1 MWIALGILLFIAA
14 IITVILMLN
23 VFIVIKSDENGEL
36 YLVYRFVGK
45 TFGEEPDPN
54 NPIVIALK
62 KTTGV
67 SQINTASLKKSV
79 KESGFVGTVSSTYH
93 ILISLLKELKEVLK
107 FCTAKK
113 LYVDIICTG
122 EDAAQAAIN
131 YGKCSSV
138 TYPFLGMIHSIIKVK
153 RGCEKINIS
162 CDYNSQNPSFKYDML
177 ISVRLC
183 HLLAALIRV
192 AYKEARRNLE
202 NEESLSTEE
211 HKNSI

>member
-1 MWIALGILLFIAA
+1 MWIVLGILLFLAA
-14 IITVILMLN
+14 LITAILMLN
-23 VFIVIKSDENGEL
+23 VFIVIKSDKNGEL
-36 YLVYRFVGK
+36 YLVYKILGK

-54 NPIVIALK
+54 NPIIVALK

-67 SQINTASLKKSV
+67 SQIDTASLKKSI
-79 KESGFVGTVSSTYH
+79 KESGLTTTVSSTYH
-93 ILISLLKELKEVLK
+93 ILISLLKEIKDLLK

-113 LYVDIICTG
+113 LQIDIVCTG

-138 TYPFLGMIHSIIKVK
+138 TYPFLGMVHSVLKVK

-162 CDYNSQNPSFKYDML
+162 CDYNSQNASFEYDIL
-177 ISVRLC
+177 LSVRLC

-202 NEESLSTEE
+202 SEEYLSSEK
-211 HKNSI
+211 HKN

>member
-1 MWIALGILLFIAA
+1 MWIVLGILLFLAA
-14 IITVILMLN
+14 LITAILMLN
-23 VFIVIKSDENGEL
+23 VFIVIKSDKNGEL
-36 YLVYRFVGK
+36 YLVYKILGK

-54 NPIVIALK
+54 NPIIVALK

-67 SQINTASLKKSV
+67 SQIDTASLKKSI
-79 KESGFVGTVSSTYH
+79 KESGLTTTVSSTYH
-93 ILISLLKELKEVLK
+93 ILISLLKEIKDLLK

-113 LYVDIICTG
+113 LQIDIVCTG

-138 TYPFLGMIHSIIKVK
+138 TYPFLCMVHSVVKVK

-162 CDYNSQNPSFKYDML
+162 CDYNSQNASFEYDIL
-177 ISVRLC
+177 LSVRLC

-202 NEESLSTEE
+202 SEEYLSSEK
-211 HKNSI
+211 HKN

>member
-1 MWIALGILLFIAA
+1 MWIVLGILLFLAA
-14 IITVILMLN
+14 LITAILMLN

-36 YLVYRFVGK
+36 YLVYKILGK

-54 NPIVIALK
+54 NPIIVALK

-67 SQINTASLKKSV
+67 SQIDTASLKKSI
-79 KESGFVGTVSSTYH
+79 KESGLTTTVSSTYH
-93 ILISLLKELKEVLK
+93 ILISLLKEIKDLLK

-113 LYVDIICTG
+113 LQIDIVCTG

-138 TYPFLGMIHSIIKVK
+138 TYPFLGMVHSVVKVK

-162 CDYNSQNPSFKYDML
+162 CDYNSQNASFEYDIL
-177 ISVRLC
+177 LSVRLC

-202 NEESLSTEE
+202 SEEYLSSEK
-211 HKNSI
+211 HKN